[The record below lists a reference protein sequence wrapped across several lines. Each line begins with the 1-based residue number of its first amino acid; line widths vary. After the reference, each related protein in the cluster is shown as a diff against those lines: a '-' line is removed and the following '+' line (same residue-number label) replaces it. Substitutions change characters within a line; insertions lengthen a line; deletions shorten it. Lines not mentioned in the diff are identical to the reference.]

1 MATDQGSP
9 SATFQG
15 LSPPQG
21 ATVAIHIDVTAPV
34 NISPFVARQK
44 VTQFVTQ
51 EISSQ
56 LRGDPPDLNV
66 GERLCWSVPVVLT
79 SPARGP
85 VGRVGEILVDAA
97 TGELLADADTVQRIA
112 EYAERLAQRCPL

>member
-1 MATDQGSP
+1 MSTDPTSMA
-9 SATFQG
+9 ATFQG
-15 LSPPQG
+15 LTPPQG
-21 ATVAIHIDVTAPV
+21 ANVAIRIEVNAPI

-44 VTQFVTQ
+44 VSQFVVQ

-79 SPARGP
+79 SPSHGI
-85 VGRVGEILVDAA
+85 VGRVGEILVDAT

-112 EYAERLAQRCPL
+112 EYADRLAQRAPL